1 MYQTVVDGARASSAL
16 GEGDAQ
22 IVMVD
27 DVSVS
32 AASSAKGTTSKQKLH
47 DVGGASASAA
57 RSARSDAVSVS
68 ATSSVQAVARQ
79 EVLTV
84 GGASVSIARDAKEF
98 SVDHLRLL
106 TAQHAGAVEPRQR
119 EVVRYHRGFRMP
131 PTESRKLQHAV
142 W

>member
-1 MYQTVVDGARASSAL
+1 MPHAAHASSAP

-22 IVMVD
+22 SVTVD
-27 DVSVS
+27 TVSAS
-32 AASSAKGTTSKQKLH
+32 AASSAKGTTSKQELH

-57 RSARSDAVSVS
+57 RSVRSDAVSVP
-68 ATSSVQAVARQ
+68 ATSSVKAITKQELQA
-79 EVLTV
+79 V
-84 GGASVSIARDAKEF
+84 GGASASIARDAKEF

-106 TAQHAGAVEPRQR
+106 TAQHAGAVEPRQK

-131 PTESRKLQHAV
+131 RTESRKFKYAV